1 MRILVIEDEA
11 ITAMVILGAL
21 RQAQHLVDVA
31 HDGLSGEELALVND
45 YDVILLDL
53 MLPDTDGR
61 ELCRTLRKRKIVTP
75 ILMLT
80 GLTAVEDKVQ
90 GLDAGADDYLIKPF
104 NIEELLARVR
114 SLGRRRSE
122 LKSSEVQV
130 RDLVIDMARR
140 TVTRGGR
147 PLQLSAKRFALLEY
161 FIMNPGRVLT
171 REMIGDHIW
180 DMNFD
185 PRSNVIDTLVRR
197 LRDDIDKDAEFPLI
211 HTVRGVGYR
220 FSEGE

>member
-1 MRILVIEDEA
+1 
-11 ITAMVILGAL
+11 
-21 RQAQHLVDVA
+21 
-31 HDGLSGEELALVND
+31 
-45 YDVILLDL
+45 
-53 MLPDTDGR
+53 
-61 ELCRTLRKRKIVTP
+61 
-75 ILMLT
+75 MLT
-80 GLTAVEDKVQ
+80 GLAAVEDKVQ

>member
-11 ITAMVILGAL
+11 VTAMVIEGAL

-31 HDGLSGEELALVND
+31 RDGASGEELALVND

-53 MLPDTDGR
+53 MLPDADGR
-61 ELCRTLRKRKIVTP
+61 EICRDLRRQKVVTP

-80 GLTAVEDKVQ
+80 GLSAVEDKVM

-122 LKSSEVQV
+122 LKSSEVRI
-130 RDLVIDMARR
+130 RDLVIDMVGR
-140 TVTRGGR
+140 TVTRDGK

-211 HTVRGVGYR
+211 HTVRGVGYK
-220 FSEGE
+220 FIEGE